1 MKRHIGEQVD
11 RHTDIQIDKQTGSQ
25 TNQIDR
31 VIKRQM
37 NGQAIKQR
45 DDLTDRDR
53 KRQRLMRNL
62 YQMKRRSNI
71 LLASFYIS
79 QSRFKFD
86 SFLLFKE
93 DQRQIMKK
101 TENRKGDKKNQ
112 IRKLYNLVSVYYH
125 YILSQNQRLFFS
137 FICVYFSEASCSCLI
152 ALICFWWPRYIHAL
166 HYHCFRHQLF
176 HYRHHHDHLRRYN

>member
-101 TENRKGDKKNQ
+101 TENRKGDKK
-112 IRKLYNLVSVYYH
+112 KLDKK
-125 YILSQNQRLFFS
+125 I
-137 FICVYFSEASCSCLI
+137 I
-152 ALICFWWPRYIHAL
+152 
-166 HYHCFRHQLF
+166 
-176 HYRHHHDHLRRYN
+176 